1 MTSLNFTSYFSKQS
15 RYAFQNE
22 PPGEWMPQIPNNCIR
37 LSSGYPA
44 PSLVPVRAIEE
55 AVNHLLQTEQDLPLH
70 YLGTPKMDQL
80 KSQIVNHLNSRE
92 MDVKEDEILIT
103 AGACQAIDLIS
114 RVFMDRESVVAIEKP
129 TYMEALEIFKNYT
142 SQFIEI
148 PIDELGMDTEQLEQI
163 LMERKK
169 NESPL
174 PKILYTI
181 PTFHNPTGTTM
192 PLERRQHLL
201 KLASKYDFLI
211 LEDHAYGDLYFRE
224 ILPSLK
230 SLDKEGRVLHVGSLS
245 KIVAPGLRIGWVIAP
260 KQLIQKL
267 YWFKK
272 DLDHPFLQAI
282 MSTYLEKRR
291 IAEQSDSLRMVYK
304 EKAEVMVQALERYMP
319 ETVSWYAP
327 AGGYFVWVRIE
338 EIDTTSLLDKATKTG
353 VSYIPGEF
361 FFLNRSEGKSY
372 LRLSFSYEST
382 EKIEK
387 GIKLLAEV
395 IQQNL

>member
-1 MTSLNFTSYFSKQS
+1 
-15 RYAFQNE
+15 
-22 PPGEWMPQIPNNCIR
+22 
-37 LSSGYPA
+37 
-44 PSLVPVRAIEE
+44 

-80 KSQIVNHLNSRE
+80 KSQIVNHLNTRE

-148 PIDELGMDTEQLEQI
+148 PIDELGMDTVQLEQI
-163 LMERKK
+163 LTERRE
-169 NESPL
+169 NEQPL

-211 LEDHAYGDLYFRE
+211 LEDHAYGDLYFHE

-230 SLDKEGRVLHVGSLS
+230 SMDKERRVLHVGSLS
-245 KIVAPGLRIGWVIAP
+245 KVVAPGLRIGWVSAP
-260 KQLIQKL
+260 EQLIQKL
-267 YWFKK
+267 
-272 DLDHPFLQAI
+272 
-282 MSTYLEKRR
+282 
-291 IAEQSDSLRMVYK
+291 
-304 EKAEVMVQALERYMP
+304 
-319 ETVSWYAP
+319 
-327 AGGYFVWVRIE
+327 
-338 EIDTTSLLDKATKTG
+338 
-353 VSYIPGEF
+353 
-361 FFLNRSEGKSY
+361 
-372 LRLSFSYEST
+372 
-382 EKIEK
+382 
-387 GIKLLAEV
+387 
-395 IQQNL
+395 